1 MGGKFCVCE
10 VEQFFDE
17 DFDGTL
23 CKVSKVLQVFD
34 TKEAADY
41 AEGLFYPG
49 NYDVDGPAIRVVA
62 EADLLKTFR

>member
-1 MGGKFCVCE
+1 
-10 VEQFFDE
+10 
-17 DFDGTL
+17 
-23 CKVSKVLQVFD
+23 VSKVLQVFD